1 MKTLIE
7 AVEAWIDERVFA
19 NSWTADHEPKF
30 EELKKRAHANET
42 IAVRDADRISKLE
55 RAVSVLAMPSSEADA
70 KFDEYERKLSVLHE
84 RVGELDR
91 RLQLYLDS
99 PSPEADAGESMYEA
113 DQMLSELIIKSRA
126 VDSRLDD
133 LECSVE
139 EKVDSCDVDDRV
151 ESAIEDIDFPDSYAI
166 EVMIDDAIETK
177 VMDAVIAE
185 ISATDFKI
193 TVER

>member
-7 AVEAWIDERVFA
+7 AVELWIDSKVESNIRP
-19 NSWTADHEPKF
+19 W
-30 EELKKRAHANET
+30 LKDMEDIH
-42 IAVRDADRISKLE
+42 IRDANRI
-55 RAVSVLAMPSSEADA
+55 A
-70 KFDEYERKLSVLHE
+70 
-84 RVGELDR
+84 ELDR

-113 DQMLSELIIKSRA
+113 DQMLSELDTRLDD

-139 EKVDSCDVDDRV
+139 EKVDSCDVDDKV
-151 ESAIEDIDFPDSYAI
+151 ESAIEDIDIPDSYAI
-166 EVMIDDAIETK
+166 EVMIDDALETK
-177 VMDAVIAE
+177 VMDAVRAE
-185 ISATDFKI
+185 LDATDFKI

>member
-7 AVEAWIDERVFA
+7 AVEKWIDDKITD
-19 NSWTADHEPKF
+19 N
-30 EELKKRAHANET
+30 
-42 IAVRDADRISKLE
+42 IAVDRADRMSHSATVDIQEL
-55 RAVSVLAMPSSEADA
+55 DA
-70 KFDEYERKLSVLHE
+70 KFKDMEEIHIRDANRIADLE
-84 RVGELDR
+84 R

-113 DQMLSELIIKSRA
+113 DQMLSELDTRLDA

-185 ISATDFKI
+185 INATDFKI